1 MELRELHQNEK
12 KKKKEVKMKIRGKNG
27 VKRDVRG

>member
-12 KKKKEVKMKIRGKNG
+12 KKKKEEKKKKGGING